1 MRKNPSRPPVRN
13 YEVGKG
19 RTPKS
24 TRWRPGQSGNPNG
37 RPKGSKNAA
46 TMAKAALSRK
56 VAATV
61 NGRKRQMTVAEIA
74 YRRLG
79 DKAMAGDQKAFGFLL
94 MLANNIEPSGAGST
108 DSMTKRFTL
117 AIFDR
122 HNGGAVMDAI
132 AEEDDLE
139 EIGR

>member
-24 TRWRPGQSGNPNG
+24 TRWGPGQSGNPNG

-56 VAATV
+56 VAATI

-94 MLANNIEPSGAGST
+94 TLANNIEPS
-108 DSMTKRFTL
+108 
-117 AIFDR
+117 
-122 HNGGAVMDAI
+122 DA
-132 AEEDDLE
+132 
-139 EIGR
+139 

>member
-1 MRKNPSRPPVRN
+1 MRKTPSRLPVRN

-19 RTPKS
+19 RTPKA
-24 TRWRPGQSGNPNG
+24 TRWKPGQSGNPKG

-61 NGRKRQMTVAEIA
+61 NGRKSQMTVAEIA

-79 DKAMAGDQKAFGFLL
+79 DKAMAGDQKAFGFLM
-94 MLANNIEPSGAGST
+94 MLANNIEPSETGST
-108 DSMTKRFTL
+108 DSVTTPEQDL
-117 AIFDR
+117 AIIADYFSR
-122 HNGGAVMDAI
+122 KVKKGGPK
-132 AEEDDLE
+132 
-139 EIGR
+139 